1 MANILDRLS
10 AQLSQAGLTKRTA
23 EARTWLRGKVN
34 DLQNVRRNAIIN
46 DRTRRSSRFLPGKMY
61 FFFYE
66 AKTKE
71 TLPYF
76 DRFPL
81 VIPIEMYPDGFL
93 GLNLHYLPVKYRLI
107 LLDKLYST
115 LNNEAFND
123 STKMQISYDL
133 LNGASRYQE
142 FKPCVK
148 RYLNS
153 HVASGMIEIEPENWE
168 IALFLPV
175 EMFVGANKSQVH
187 KDSLEMF

>member
-1 MANILDRLS
+1 MANILDRLHN
-10 AQLSQAGLTKRTA
+10 QMSQAGLTKRTA
-23 EARTWLRGKVN
+23 EARTWLRGKIA

-46 DRTRRSSRFLPGKMY
+46 DRTRKVARFEPGKMF

-81 VIPIEMYPDGFL
+81 VIPIEMNTDGFL

-107 LLDKLYST
+107 LLDKLYTT

-123 STKMQISYDL
+123 STKMQINYNL
-133 LNGASRYQE
+133 LSGASRYQE
-142 FKPCVK
+142 FKPCLK

-153 HVASGMIEIEPENWE
+153 HVSSGMIEIEPDNWE
-168 IALFLPV
+168 TAIFLPV

-187 KDSLEMF
+187 RDSLEMF